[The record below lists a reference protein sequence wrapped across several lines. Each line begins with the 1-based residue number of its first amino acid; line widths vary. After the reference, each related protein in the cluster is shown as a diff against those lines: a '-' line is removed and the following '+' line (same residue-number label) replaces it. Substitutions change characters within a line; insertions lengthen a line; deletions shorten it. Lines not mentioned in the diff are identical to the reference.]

1 MRNRIE
7 DYNLWSEAVK
17 TNTIEAY
24 NHYISTSKFKSFKDN
39 ANEAITELRSIE
51 KWKSVKS
58 LKSIAEIELFIKT
71 YPKSSCITNAQK
83 EYTS

>member
-1 MRNRIE
+1 M
-7 DYNLWSEAVK
+7 LTK
-17 TNTIEAY
+17 
-24 NHYISTSKFKSFKDN
+24 
-39 ANEAITELRSIE
+39 AITELRSIE